1 MSNKSDIQQQKTLAI
16 STLCDIAEN
25 QESPAAA
32 RALAARTILE
42 MLGEIGK
49 LQTERPKEN
58 KSLHEMTRAE
68 LDAELRRLDSLAKRA
83 PKQARIRQPLK
94 AKPKSKD
101 RSKA

>member
-1 MSNKSDIQQQKTLAI
+1 MSDITRELAI
-16 STLCDIAEN
+16 ETLTSICRDTEA
-25 QESPAAA
+25 PASA
-32 RALAARTILE
+32 RALASRTLLE

-83 PKQARIRQPLK
+83 PKPAKIRQRLK
-94 AKPKSKD
+94 AKPKSKAV
-101 RSKA
+101 SKA

>member
-1 MSNKSDIQQQKTLAI
+1 MDDNTNKKSYKDLAI
-16 STLCDIAEN
+16 STLTAICEDA
-25 QESPAAA
+25 SAPASA
-32 RALAARTILE
+32 RALASRTLLE

-94 AKPKSKD
+94 AKAKSKD